1 MLGGLLISNK
11 KEGQPASAITL
22 SQLLH
27 IRTIHEQSN
36 TWLSETASN
45 FLWRNLAPI
54 CEITLLCWLFLADK
68 EAICCSG
75 QFVFVENKKGRKE
88 KYFFPNFWLHWAS
101 FFSKST
107 VYAVKLWKC
116 WDMFFDKKSIVSVHV
131 HACKHFFHPLLT
143 PRWCTPHVWS
153 VAKLQRSDPLLCSD
167 LNIKD
172 GEKILDLKGQGL
184 WIKSPHI
191 LLSSRG
197 IAIQINYIYLALILT

>member
-88 KYFFPNFWLHWAS
+88 KYFSPIFGYTELP
-101 FFSKST
+101 FSVK
-107 VYAVKLWKC
+107 VYAVKIWKC

>member
-1 MLGGLLISNK
+1 MCISYWSVTASQEILCIVRGKVIEKKEVITCWSNNSRGDQQQVLGGLLISNK

-101 FFSKST
+101 FFSKSICSKT
-107 VYAVKLWKC
+107 LKMLR
-116 WDMFFDKKSIVSVHV
+116 HV
-131 HACKHFFHPLLT
+131 F
-143 PRWCTPHVWS
+143 W
-153 VAKLQRSDPLLCSD
+153 
-167 LNIKD
+167 
-172 GEKILDLKGQGL
+172 
-184 WIKSPHI
+184 
-191 LLSSRG
+191 
-197 IAIQINYIYLALILT
+197 